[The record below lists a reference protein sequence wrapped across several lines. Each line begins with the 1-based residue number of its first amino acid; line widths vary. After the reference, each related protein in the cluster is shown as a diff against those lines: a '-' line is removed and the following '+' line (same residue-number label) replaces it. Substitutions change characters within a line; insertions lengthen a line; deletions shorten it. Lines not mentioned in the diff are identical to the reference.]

1 MPALNSRIH
10 HGLTPSASAELQ
22 AARQKADIAIQKL
35 RESGDRDVID
45 VLVTRYEELKERHDR
60 LLRLQETVSTEE
72 FSTTS
77 TDKEKVTTTR
87 QINMNQLEDGTFEL
101 TFPSDEAHDQ
111 PRVFILSS
119 PAFEKDKPTQNI
131 MVMAEELIRTAMVTI
146 GSNEENFHESQ
157 IMYLMNIYDSLTS
170 QEEKIDVLEKIK
182 ASPVALEI
190 AAELYLSDAFRYL
203 QSTQRILVRHFY
215 NGGHQ

>member
-1 MPALNSRIH
+1 
-10 HGLTPSASAELQ
+10 
-22 AARQKADIAIQKL
+22 
-35 RESGDRDVID
+35 
-45 VLVTRYEELKERHDR
+45 LKERHDR

-203 QSTQRILVRHFY
+203 QSTQRILCLNESDESSKKEDTRS
-215 NGGHQ
+215 

>member
-1 MPALNSRIH
+1 MPALISRIH

-77 TDKEKVTTTR
+77 TDKEKV
-87 QINMNQLEDGTFEL
+87 
-101 TFPSDEAHDQ
+101 
-111 PRVFILSS
+111 
-119 PAFEKDKPTQNI
+119 
-131 MVMAEELIRTAMVTI
+131 
-146 GSNEENFHESQ
+146 
-157 IMYLMNIYDSLTS
+157 
-170 QEEKIDVLEKIK
+170 
-182 ASPVALEI
+182 
-190 AAELYLSDAFRYL
+190 
-203 QSTQRILVRHFY
+203 
-215 NGGHQ
+215 

>member
-77 TDKEKVTTTR
+77 TDQEKVTTTR